1 MEHEE
6 VRRKRRK
13 GGRRGVRVAF
23 VAVEDAYA
31 DWAYRLYERVRDEAD
46 APEDDGAPAAGAL
59 EGAVAFSGVLSTAAS
74 AELASN
80 AGSDVS

>member
-1 MEHEE
+1 MH
-6 VRRKRRK
+6 
-13 GGRRGVRVAF
+13 GGHPITAGVRYILVAF

-46 APEDDGAPAAGAL
+46 APEDDGVPAEDAL

-74 AELASN
+74 AELASD
-80 AGSDVS
+80 ASSGVL